1 METQVG
7 CVTRSP
13 GSRCWPAP
21 RDSPVCLP
29 HPHQPIGFWEVLRL
43 HPDAAA
49 RSWPWMLP
57 KDWSRRHCNLLARKC
72 MSPEV
77 RRTGRFIFFV
87 VVLKHHPL
95 YFTQDPN
102 QALSL
107 SQHSW
112 KTYFY
117 CGHVRFFSITNT
129 KQDLTAERSNLKKLF
144 PLFWGWGG
152 EERQLT

>member
-1 METQVG
+1 MG

-13 GSRCWPAP
+13 GSGGWPVP

-29 HPHQPIGFWEVLRL
+29 HPRQPIGFREVLRL

-49 RSWPWMLP
+49 WSRPWMLP

-72 MSPEV
+72 VSPEV
-77 RRTGRFIFFV
+77 RTGRFIFS
-87 VVLKHHPL
+87 VVLPHHPL

-117 CGHVRFFSITNT
+117 CVHVRFFSITNT

-144 PLFWGWGG
+144 PLFGGRGG